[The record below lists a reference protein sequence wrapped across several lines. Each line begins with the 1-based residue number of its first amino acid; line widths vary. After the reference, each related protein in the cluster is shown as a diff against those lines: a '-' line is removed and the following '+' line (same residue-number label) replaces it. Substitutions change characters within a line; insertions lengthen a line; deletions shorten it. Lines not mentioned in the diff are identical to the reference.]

1 MNSILQTL
9 LSSFIMGGRIDMIL
23 NNTTVNGMRKER
35 GFTIVELLIVIVI
48 IAILAA
54 ITIIAYNGLTAR
66 ANTSSSQSAAENATK
81 KASAYNAE
89 VGTYPAASSLMTTA
103 ASSTTYY
110 LNGITFDATILSSG
124 NLPASPSELNFY
136 KCGTGATTAAPT
148 TLAGITTQTG
158 TKVNYWNYSTAT
170 VGIQSTGIIDPSV
183 IATYNV
189 GCVLST

>member
-1 MNSILQTL
+1 
-9 LSSFIMGGRIDMIL
+9 MIL
-23 NNTTVNGMRKER
+23 NNLTINRLGKER

-54 ITIIAYNGLTAR
+54 ITIIAYNGITAR
-66 ANTSSSQSAAENATK
+66 ANTSSAQSAAENATK
-81 KASAYNAE
+81 KAAAYNAE
-89 VGTYPAASSLMTTA
+89 VGTYPAISSLMTTA

-110 LNGITFDATILSSG
+110 LNGTTFDATILSSS
-124 NLPASPSELNFY
+124 NLPASPSELNLY
-136 KCGTGATTAAPT
+136 KCGTGSSTTAPT

-158 TKVNYWNYSTAT
+158 TKVNYWNYSTGSVAT
-170 VGIQSTGIIDPSV
+170 QSTGIVDPSV